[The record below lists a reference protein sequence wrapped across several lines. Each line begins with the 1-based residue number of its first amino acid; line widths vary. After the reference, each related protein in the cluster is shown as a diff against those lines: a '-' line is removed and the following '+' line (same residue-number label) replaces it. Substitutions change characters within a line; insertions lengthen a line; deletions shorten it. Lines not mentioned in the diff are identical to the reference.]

1 MPHPFLQRLG
11 IEYPILQAP
20 MAGST
25 TPELTA
31 AVANA
36 GALGG
41 HGCAALD
48 VETTRQ
54 HIRTIRSLTHKPFN
68 LNLFCHQS
76 LPLEDTQEQF
86 WTSLFVPYF
95 DALGSSTPDSL
106 SSNYVSLHDNPAMV
120 EMLLEEKPPVLSFH
134 FGLPAAEVIS
144 AFTAAGIMLLGC
156 ATRIEE
162 AQAIEAAGLDAI
174 IVQGA
179 EAGGHQGVFL
189 DTRHN
194 DFVPLHSL
202 LPQIKAATQLPLIAA
217 GGIMTGEHIAAVIKA
232 GASAAQLGTAFLLCP
247 ETNTSA
253 AHRHALKH
261 GTGDNTA
268 LIRVVSGRPA
278 RGFVNRLH
286 QDLDK
291 YIHEMPPYPYPYSMT
306 KALNKVAKAKH
317 NTDFAVHWA
326 GTGVA
331 QIREMGA
338 AELVAVLEQERLAAG

>member
-1 MPHPFLQRLG
+1 MKNSFLQRLG
-11 IEYPILQAP
+11 ITIPILQAP

-54 HIRTIRSLTHKPFN
+54 HIHAIRSLTTKPFN
-68 LNLFCHQS
+68 VNLFCHQS
-76 LPLEDTQEQF
+76 VPLQSTQESV
-86 WTSLFVPYF
+86 WTSLFTPYF
-95 DALGSSTPDSL
+95 EAFGSAAPTHL
-106 SSNYVSLHDNPAMV
+106 SSGYVSLHDNAAMV

-134 FGLPAAEVIS
+134 FGLPKAEVIA
-144 AFTAAGIMLLGC
+144 AFKAAGIILLGC
-156 ATRIEE
+156 ATRVEE

-174 IVQGA
+174 IVQGH
-179 EAGGHQGVFL
+179 EAGGHQGVF
-189 DTRHN
+189 DARQR
-194 DFVPLHSL
+194 DFMPLENL
-202 LPQIKAATQLPLIAA
+202 LKYVGAVTQLPLIAA
-217 GGIMTGEHIAAVIKA
+217 GGIMTGAHIAKALKA

-253 AHRHALKH
+253 THRQALKQ
-261 GTGDNTA
+261 GKGSDTA

-286 QDLDK
+286 QELDK
-291 YIHEMPPYPYPYSMT
+291 HTQQMPPYPYPYSIT
-306 KALNKVAKAKH
+306 KALNKVAAAEH
-317 NTDFAVHWA
+317 NWEFAVHWA

-331 QIREMGA
+331 QIREMDA
-338 AELVAVLEQERLAAG
+338 AELVAVLEQERIAAG